1 MLGQDSEDLY
11 GKVAAV
17 SEEAGAWLMRIGL
30 TSVNEADRQI
40 LEGIIRNQTIT
51 GEPAVVGDRA

>member
-11 GKVAAV
+11 GKVAGV
-17 SEEAGAWLMRIGL
+17 SEEAGAWLLRIGL

-40 LEGIIRNQTIT
+40 LEGIVRSQTIP
-51 GEPAVVGDRA
+51 GEPAVADDRA